1 MNTISITYTL
11 SLNSNTVFFNCFHS
25 RTCILHIMIVLFIAE
40 KEVDELI
47 EELLN
52 PVSEEGKSSLFS

>member
-1 MNTISITYTL
+1 M
-11 SLNSNTVFFNCFHS
+11 V
-25 RTCILHIMIVLFIAE
+25 VLFIAE

>member
-1 MNTISITYTL
+1 MEVISTKFHFIKSWTFLSASVTL
-11 SLNSNTVFFNCFHS
+11 VIVF
-25 RTCILHIMIVLFIAE
+25 LYFIE

-52 PVSEEGKSSLFS
+52 PVIENNGERERDYMYH